1 MSHLLI
7 YSLHS
12 IHCRCFQNH
21 CFFFNF
27 KQFLMSQTE
36 PWYIYMCVCINWLM
50 ANDRKQHCHQ
60 QMHHRTTYFCLTW
73 FLASVCYFC
82 QTQSNWVLI
91 FEAKPLWSFHLWCK
105 PDLTS
110 KLSKARSQWP
120 NLKCHGT
127 PYQQPVLFPCVS
139 PTHVGYSFF
148 VKFII
153 DTEYSV
159 YIKCSLTATL
169 RRFCYGAV

>member
-1 MSHLLI
+1 MI
-7 YSLHS
+7 YSLLCLTYLFTVC
-12 IHCRCFQNH
+12 ILYTVGAFRTT
-21 CFFFNF
+21 FFFF
-27 KQFLMSQTE
+27 KKTTSYVRDQTQV
-36 PWYIYMCVCINWLM
+36 YIYVCVCINWLM

-60 QMHHRTTYFCLTW
+60 QMHHQTTYFCLTW

-91 FEAKPLWSFHLWCK
+91 FEAKPLRSFHLWCK

-127 PYQQPVLFPCVS
+127 PISSQCFSLVSVLLMQVI
-139 PTHVGYSFF
+139 H
-148 VKFII
+148 
-153 DTEYSV
+153 
-159 YIKCSLTATL
+159 SLWNL
-169 RRFCYGAV
+169 L